1 MSSDNIVK
9 PSDAE
14 FFQILYDLSRYRFFA
29 AVNKHSSAVC
39 GYESAVALS
48 YINEVDFQYI
58 LCRKCM
64 CRLAPVVS
72 AGKYDNADYEQK
84 ADEL

>member
-1 MSSDNIVK
+1 MSSDDVVK

-14 FFQILYDLSRYRFFA
+14 FFQILYHLSRYCIFT
-29 AVNKHSSAVC
+29 AVYKHSSTVC
-39 GYESAVALS
+39 SYESAVALS
-48 YINEVDFQYI
+48 NVYEVDFKYI

-64 CRLAPVVS
+64 CRLAPIVS
-72 AGKYDNADYEQK
+72 AGKYYNADYDQK

>member
-1 MSSDNIVK
+1 MGSDDIVK
-9 PSDAE
+9 LSYAQFAE
-14 FFQILYDLSRYRFFA
+14 ILYHLSRYRVFT
-29 AVNKHSSAVC
+29 AVHKHSSAVC

-48 YINEVDFQYI
+48 NVNEVDFKNI

-72 AGKYDNADYEQK
+72 AGKYYNADYEQK